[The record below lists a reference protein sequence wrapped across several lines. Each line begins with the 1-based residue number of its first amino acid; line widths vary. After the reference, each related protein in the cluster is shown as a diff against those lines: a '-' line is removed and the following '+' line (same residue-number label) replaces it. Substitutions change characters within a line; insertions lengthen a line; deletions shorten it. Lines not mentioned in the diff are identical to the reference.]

1 MGDRRS
7 GAVEEHS
14 ERLSLKKGVVR
25 ARCASNNRGAR
36 SHSVLF
42 PQIPRI
48 PRLLLLLTFHGTRGL
63 GRADLSLALVTH
75 PFSYQR
81 ATSVDDAA
89 RRLNAPGATPLGG
102 GTDLLVAIAEEI
114 TRPDVL
120 VDLRRIPESVGVR
133 ALDNGDLWIGAWTC
147 VAELAADAQIRE
159 RFSVLAQACDVVAT
173 PALRNMGTIG
183 GNLCQRPRCW
193 YFRRGIS
200 CLKNG
205 GTSCP
210 AIDGENQYLAILDN
224 GPCHIVHP
232 SDPAV
237 ALTALDAVVEI
248 ASSGARREVPISE
261 FYTLPSERLDQ
272 ETVLAPGEFVAAIVL
287 PAASAR
293 GVQHYHKL
301 MQRDAWDFAL
311 VSVAGCK
318 RPDGDVRIV
327 LGGVAP
333 RPWRVNT
340 SIEEDVASGGL
351 DEDTI
356 ATLADRALYDAR
368 PLSKNG
374 YKVELAASLL
384 RETLAL
390 LA

>member
-1 MGDRRS
+1 MS
-7 GAVEEHS
+7 
-14 ERLSLKKGVVR
+14 
-25 ARCASNNRGAR
+25 
-36 SHSVLF
+36 
-42 PQIPRI
+42 
-48 PRLLLLLTFHGTRGL
+48 
-63 GRADLSLALVTH
+63 
-75 PFSYQR
+75 
-81 ATSVDDAA
+81 
-89 RRLNAPGATPLGG
+89 LGG

-114 TRPDVL
+114 SRPDVL
-120 VDLRRIPESVGVR
+120 VDLRTIPHSADVD
-133 ALDNGDLWIGAWTC
+133 ALDDASVRIGASTR
-147 VAELAADAQIRE
+147 VAEVAGNALIRE
-159 RFSVLAQACDVVAT
+159 RFPALSQACDIVAT

-205 GTSCP
+205 GASCP
-210 AIDGENQYLAILDN
+210 AVDGENQYLAILDN

-248 ASSGARREVPISE
+248 ASLGGRREVPISE

-272 ETVLAPGEFVAAIVL
+272 ETVLAPGEFVSAIVL
-287 PAASAR
+287 PAVS
-293 GVQHYHKL
+293 GGGLQFYHKL

-311 VSVAGCK
+311 VSIAGCK
-318 RPDGDVRIV
+318 RADGDVRIV

-356 ATLADRALYDAR
+356 ATLAERALYDAR

-384 RETLAL
+384 RDTIAKLA
-390 LA
+390 

>member
-1 MGDRRS
+1 M
-7 GAVEEHS
+7 
-14 ERLSLKKGVVR
+14 
-25 ARCASNNRGAR
+25 
-36 SHSVLF
+36 
-42 PQIPRI
+42 
-48 PRLLLLLTFHGTRGL
+48 
-63 GRADLSLALVTH
+63 TH

-89 RRLNAPGATPLGG
+89 RRLNQPGATPLGG

-133 ALDNGDLWIGAWTC
+133 ALDNGDLWIGASTR

-210 AIDGENQYLAILDN
+210 AVDGENQYLAILEN

-237 ALTALDAVVEI
+237 ALTALDAVIEI
-248 ASSGARREVPISE
+248 ASIGGRRRVPISE

-293 GVQHYHKL
+293 GVQHYQKL

-311 VSVAGCK
+311 VSIAGCK
-318 RPDGDVRIV
+318 RPNGDVRIV
-327 LGGVAP
+327 LGGVSP